1 MDEMFNEKEILERTV
16 FFRLDLNEDSIE
28 NTKSE
33 YQRNLIKPQSIKRSQ
48 TNISTN
54 YKSNIE
60 WVIYSMKL
68 YLSMKM

>member
-33 YQRNLIKPQSIKRSQ
+33 YQRNPIKPQSIKRSQ